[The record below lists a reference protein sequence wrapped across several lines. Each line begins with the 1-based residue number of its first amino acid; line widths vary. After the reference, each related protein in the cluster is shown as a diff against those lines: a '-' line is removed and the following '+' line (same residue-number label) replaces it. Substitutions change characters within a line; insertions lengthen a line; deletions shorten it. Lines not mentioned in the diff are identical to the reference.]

1 MNKYL
6 RAIIVIPFGF
16 VKTVTLKVL
25 HPKAFKGVQLAQ
37 ISPFTEITI
46 ERGASL
52 VIGKGFKMR
61 DGAKI
66 RVRKGARLVIGENVS
81 VNSNNII
88 VCRESIVIGGGVEF
102 SPNVQVYDH
111 DHDYRAT
118 GGINAKVFKTSPI
131 SIGNN
136 VWIGCNSVV
145 LRGASI
151 GNNSVIAAG
160 SIVKSFIKEGAVF
173 IQKK

>member
-66 RVRKGARLVIGENVS
+66 RVRKGAHTCDSLDKK
-81 VNSNNII
+81 
-88 VCRESIVIGGGVEF
+88 
-102 SPNVQVYDH
+102 SPKQN
-111 DHDYRAT
+111 
-118 GGINAKVFKTSPI
+118 
-131 SIGNN
+131 
-136 VWIGCNSVV
+136 
-145 LRGASI
+145 
-151 GNNSVIAAG
+151 
-160 SIVKSFIKEGAVF
+160 
-173 IQKK
+173 QKDTAHVADKADPS